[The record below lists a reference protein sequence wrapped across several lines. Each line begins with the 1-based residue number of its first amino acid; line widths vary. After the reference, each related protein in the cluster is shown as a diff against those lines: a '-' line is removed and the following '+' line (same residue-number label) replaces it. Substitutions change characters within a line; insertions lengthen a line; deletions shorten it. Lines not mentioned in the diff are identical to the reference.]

1 MGTRRA
7 LNDQLAERRR
17 CHGLRHLNGN
27 TQMNATSSAAVESAR
42 PMTDAQLDQ
51 LSINCIDLLRP
62 WLMSPVPASNWES
75 TP

>member
-1 MGTRRA
+1 MTNWRKGDDA
-7 LNDQLAERRR
+7 MAFAIKV
-17 CHGLRHLNGN
+17 NGN

>member
-7 LNDQLAERRR
+7 LNDQLANDAMAFAIKV
-17 CHGLRHLNGN
+17 NGN

-42 PMTDAQLDQ
+42 PMTDAQSDQ